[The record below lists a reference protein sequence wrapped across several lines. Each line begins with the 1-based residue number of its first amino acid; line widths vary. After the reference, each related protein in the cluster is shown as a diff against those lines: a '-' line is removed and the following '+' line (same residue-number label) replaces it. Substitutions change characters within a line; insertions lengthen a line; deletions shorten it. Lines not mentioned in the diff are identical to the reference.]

1 MDGRQPIAN
10 ETIGVI
16 MRHRSI
22 RKFKPDPVP
31 EEALEA
37 IARAAQMASTSS
49 NTQSYSIIAVTD
61 PDLKSRLA
69 EISGGNSQAFVAACP
84 LYLVWCADLC
94 RNRVACELHGVE
106 FVSWTTENFLM
117 ASVDAALAAQNA
129 ALAAESL
136 GLGIVYVG
144 SLRNNLREAT
154 RLLKLPPLVYPVF
167 GMCVGY
173 PDHDPGQRPRLPLEA
188 ILHRNAY
195 DPEKAAK
202 GIEAYDRVMQRYY
215 RERSGGR
222 RDTTWSKEMAVKFG
236 QPQRAYLREYLE
248 EQGFLLK

>member
-1 MDGRQPIAN
+1 MNGRQHVMS
-10 ETIGVI
+10 ETIGVM

-22 RKFKPDPVP
+22 RKYKPDPVP

-37 IARAAQMASTSS
+37 ILRAAQMASTSS
-49 NTQSYSIIAVTD
+49 NTQSYSVIAVTD
-61 PDLKSRLA
+61 AELKSRLA
-69 EISGGNSQAFVAACP
+69 EISGSDSQAFVAACP
-84 LYLVWCADLC
+84 LYLVWCADLY
-94 RNRVACELHGVE
+94 RNRVACEMHGVE
-106 FVSWTTENFLM
+106 LVSWTTENFLM

-154 RLLKLPPLVYPVF
+154 KLLNLPPLVYPVF

-173 PDHDPGQRPRLPLEA
+173 PDHDPDQRPRLPLEA

-202 GIEAYDRVMQRYY
+202 GIKAYDEVMQRYY

-222 RDTTWSKEMAVKFG
+222 RDTVWSKEMAAKFG
-236 QPQRAYLREYLE
+236 QPQRAYLRVYLE

>member
-1 MDGRQPIAN
+1 MNGRQHVMS
-10 ETIGVI
+10 ETIGVM

-22 RKFKPDPVP
+22 RKYKPDPVP

-37 IARAAQMASTSS
+37 ILRAAQMASTSS
-49 NTQSYSIIAVTD
+49 NTQSYSVIAVTD
-61 PDLKSRLA
+61 AELKSRLA
-69 EISGGNSQAFVAACP
+69 EISDSQAFVAACP
-84 LYLVWCADLC
+84 LYLVWCADLY
-94 RNRVACELHGVE
+94 RNRVVCEMHGVE
-106 FVSWTTENFLM
+106 LVSWTTENFLM

-154 RLLKLPPLVYPVF
+154 KLLNLPPLVYPVF

-173 PDHDPGQRPRLPLEA
+173 PDHDPDQRPRLPLEA

-202 GIEAYDRVMQRYY
+202 GIEAYDEVMQRYY

-222 RDTTWSKEMAVKFG
+222 RDTVWSKEMAAKFG
-236 QPQRAYLREYLE
+236 QPQRAYLRVYLE